1 MLFGMMNLVVIF
13 NRLVR
18 KILMGYE
25 EYLDVFI
32 DDIIIFSKDWNS
44 YVGYVKV
51 VFIFIQNV
59 GFIVN
64 LKKCE
69 FVVRELEFLGYLVGN
84 GQVKLILDKVQVI
97 LNIFVFMKKKEVRL
111 FLGFINFYRKFIE
124 NFFEKL
130 VSLLDFIRKLS
141 LNKIV
146 WIDEYDR
153 LFR

>member
-130 VSLLDFIRKLS
+130 VSLLDFIRKFS
-141 LNKIV
+141 LNKVV

>member
-124 NFFEKL
+124 NFLEKL

>member
-51 VFIFIQNV
+51 VFIFI
-59 GFIVN
+59 
-64 LKKCE
+64 
-69 FVVRELEFLGYLVGN
+69 
-84 GQVKLILDKVQVI
+84 
-97 LNIFVFMKKKEVRL
+97 
-111 FLGFINFYRKFIE
+111 
-124 NFFEKL
+124 
-130 VSLLDFIRKLS
+130 
-141 LNKIV
+141 
-146 WIDEYDR
+146 
-153 LFR
+153 

>member
-1 MLFGMMNLVVIF
+1 M
-13 NRLVR
+13 
-18 KILMGYE
+18 
-25 EYLDVFI
+25 
-32 DDIIIFSKDWNS
+32 
-44 YVGYVKV
+44 
-51 VFIFIQNV
+51 
-59 GFIVN
+59 
-64 LKKCE
+64 
-69 FVVRELEFLGYLVGN
+69 
-84 GQVKLILDKVQVI
+84 
-97 LNIFVFMKKKEVRL
+97 NIFVFMKKKEVRL